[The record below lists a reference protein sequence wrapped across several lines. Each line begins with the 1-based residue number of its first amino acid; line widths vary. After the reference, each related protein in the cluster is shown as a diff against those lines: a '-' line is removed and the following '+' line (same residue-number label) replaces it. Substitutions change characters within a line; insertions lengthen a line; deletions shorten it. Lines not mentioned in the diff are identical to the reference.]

1 MFGHIPFFLNMH
13 VHTVDT
19 SDTDNTTS
27 GPRTLRRGLQ
37 ILRTLQENPESGL
50 NVSSLAPITGLQRH
64 KVYRL
69 VARLGESGFVNNVSG
84 PKRFHASQTES
95 ISLRHSGV

>member
-19 SDTDNTTS
+19 SDTDTTTS

-50 NVSSLAPITGLQRH
+50 NVSSLARITGLQRPT
-64 KVYRL
+64 VYRL
-69 VARLGESGFVNNVSG
+69 LSSLVEHGLVKNVSG
-84 PKRFHASQTES
+84 NKLFHATPNAENHARNTQ
-95 ISLRHSGV
+95 